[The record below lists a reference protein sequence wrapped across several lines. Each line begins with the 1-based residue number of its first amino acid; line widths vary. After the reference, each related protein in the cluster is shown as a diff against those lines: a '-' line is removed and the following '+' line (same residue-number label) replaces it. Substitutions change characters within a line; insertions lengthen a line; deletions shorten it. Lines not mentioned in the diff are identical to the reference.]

1 MHAAGNFGGFQPV
14 MRAPADFVY
23 TIPEKLSSAAAAPL
37 LCAGELEGGSAW

>member
-23 TIPEKLSSAAAAPL
+23 TIPDELGSAAAAPL
-37 LCAGELEGGSAW
+37 LCAGEHMGGSAR